1 MFNRSVYNKRG
12 EKTGKLHS
20 SSGNGCRVV
29 LAIPFLLFG
38 LIGGLMSASGVFG
51 GGYRAEALSGGW
63 STSVTNIVNPGGGNF
78 TISGINW
85 YGFETR
91 GFVAHGLY
99 AQNYTT
105 IVDSIKQYGF
115 NTIRIPFS
123 NEMWEKDPVPA
134 ANTIS
139 ACKSCQGKRARD
151 IMALIINYAGSVGLH
166 VILDNHRSEA
176 GNSAEGNGLWY
187 VVSGKNN
194 YPESSWINDWLS
206 VQAWTHGN
214 PQSLDTIP
222 VTYLASD
229 GFPTVLGFDLRDEPH
244 TPSRT
249 AYTQGATWGTGDG
262 VDPQANPNPNPFRPC
277 ASTSTCH
284 DWRLAAERAGDSLF
298 GAADANGWFYPL
310 LFVEG
315 IGQYPTSTGT
325 AQNGPYDYYWWGGTL
340 PGVNGN
346 GMNGNTMNP
355 GAPVVLNAGGSAS
368 SLGVPVYNQLVY
380 SAHDFGPSLFP
391 QGWFN
396 PQTCYT
402 KGCSSS
408 SLADVWDKFW
418 LFTNLPNGIN
428 PVFPKGYTSY
438 PWANTGH
445 TACTQTPPPA
455 YCTQTPVYIG
465 EAGTG
470 NNHSDLYTT
479 GNGSQGQWFTD
490 LVNLIQSSYS
500 STTGNYSGYPV
511 SNIHWTYWALNTED
525 SDALLG
531 SGYTGLANPT
541 KEYTFL
547 CAIETGPFAIA
558 AGSGANQCG
567 STGTLPSPS

>member
-1 MFNRSVYNKRG
+1 MFNEHIDTRRG
-12 EKTGKLHS
+12 EKAGKLHS
-20 SSGNGCRVV
+20 SSGNGCRIV

-38 LIGGLMSASGVFG
+38 LMGGLMTASGVFG

-63 STSVTNIVNPGGGNF
+63 STSGTQILNPSGGSF

-105 IVDSIKQYGF
+105 IVNSIKQYGF

-139 ACKSCQGKRARD
+139 ACQSCQGKRARD
-151 IMALIINYAGSVGLH
+151 IMALIVNYAGSIGLH

-176 GNSAEGNGLWY
+176 GNSAEANGLWY
-187 VVSGKNN
+187 VVAKSNN
-194 YPESSWINDWLS
+194 FPESSWINDWLS
-206 VQAWTHGN
+206 AQSWIHGI
-214 PQSLDTIP
+214 PQGPDTIP
-222 VTYLASD
+222 VNYLASD
-229 GFPTVLGFDLRDEPH
+229 GFPTVLGFDLRNEPH

-249 AYTQGATWGTGDG
+249 AYLQGATWGTADG

-298 GAADANGWFYPL
+298 GAADARGWTYPL

-315 IGQYPTSTGT
+315 ISQYPTSTGS
-325 AQNGPYDYYWWGGTL
+325 AQNGPYDFYWWGGNL
-340 PGVNGN
+340 LGVNGN
-346 GMNGNTMNP
+346 AMNP
-355 GAPVVLNAGGSAS
+355 GAPVVLNSGGNSN
-368 SLGVPVYNQLVY
+368 SLGAPVYNQLVY
-380 SAHDFGPSLFP
+380 SAHDYGPSQFQ

-396 PQTCYT
+396 TQTCY
-402 KGCSSS
+402 KSSCSTS
-408 SLADVWDKFW
+408 SLVDVWEKFW
-418 LFTNLPNGIN
+418 LFTNLANGIM
-428 PVFPKGYTSY
+428 PVWPAHPGY
-438 PWANTGH
+438 PWGNTGH
-445 TACTQTPPPA
+445 TA
-455 YCTQTPVYIG
+455 YIQTPVYIG

-470 NNHSDLYTT
+470 NTTSDLYST
-479 GNGSQGQWFTD
+479 GSGSQGQWFTD
-490 LVNLIQSSYS
+490 LVNLVQSSYLL
-500 STTGNYSGYPV
+500 TPGNDPGYAV
-511 SNIHWTYWALNTED
+511 SNIDWTYWALNTED
-525 SDALLG
+525 SYALLG

-547 CAIETGPFAIA
+547 CSIETGPFAIP
-558 AGSGANQCG
+558 AGGGTNQCG
-567 STGTLPSPS
+567 STGTLPLPA

>member
-1 MFNRSVYNKRG
+1 MFNEHIDTRRG
-12 EKTGKLHS
+12 EKAGKLHS
-20 SSGNGCRVV
+20 SSGNGCRIV

-38 LIGGLMSASGVFG
+38 LMGGLMTASGVFG

-63 STSVTNIVNPGGGNF
+63 STSGTQILNPSGGSF

-105 IVDSIKQYGF
+105 IVNSIKQYGF

-139 ACKSCQGKRARD
+139 ACQSCQGKRARD
-151 IMALIINYAGSVGLH
+151 IMALIVNYAGSIGLH

-176 GNSAEGNGLWY
+176 GNSAEANGLWY
-187 VVSGKNN
+187 VVAKSNN
-194 YPESSWINDWLS
+194 FPESSWINDWLS
-206 VQAWTHGN
+206 AQSWIHGI
-214 PQSLDTIP
+214 PQGPDTIP
-222 VTYLASD
+222 VNYLASD
-229 GFPTVLGFDLRDEPH
+229 GFPTVLGFDLRNEPH

-249 AYTQGATWGTGDG
+249 AYLQGATWGTGDG

-298 GAADANGWFYPL
+298 GAADARGWTYPL

-315 IGQYPTSTGT
+315 ISQYPTSTGS
-325 AQNGPYDYYWWGGTL
+325 AQNGPYDFYWWGGNL
-340 PGVNGN
+340 LGVNGN
-346 GMNGNTMNP
+346 AMNP
-355 GAPVVLNAGGSAS
+355 GAPVVLNSGGNSN
-368 SLGVPVYNQLVY
+368 SLGAPVYNQLVY
-380 SAHDFGPSLFP
+380 SAHDYGPSQFQ

-396 PQTCYT
+396 TQTCY
-402 KGCSSS
+402 KSSCSTS
-408 SLADVWDKFW
+408 SLVDVWEKFW
-418 LFTNLPNGIN
+418 LFTNLANGIM
-428 PVFPKGYTSY
+428 PVWPAHPGY
-438 PWANTGH
+438 PWGNTGH
-445 TACTQTPPPA
+445 TA
-455 YCTQTPVYIG
+455 YTQTPVYIG

-470 NNHSDLYTT
+470 NTTSDLYST
-479 GNGSQGQWFTD
+479 GSGSQGQWFTD
-490 LVNLIQSSYS
+490 LVNLVQSSYLL
-500 STTGNYSGYPV
+500 TPGNDPGYAV
-511 SNIHWTYWALNTED
+511 SNIDWTYWALNTED
-525 SDALLG
+525 SYALLG

-547 CAIETGPFAIA
+547 CSIETGPFAIP
-558 AGSGANQCG
+558 AGGGTNQCG
-567 STGTLPSPS
+567 STGTLPLPA

>member
-1 MFNRSVYNKRG
+1 MFNRPVYNKRG

-20 SSGNGCRVV
+20 PSGNGCRVV
-29 LAIPFLLFG
+29 LAISFLLFG

-51 GGYRAEALSGGW
+51 GGYRAEAMSGGW
-63 STSVTNIVNPGGGNF
+63 STSGTNIVNPVGGNF

-99 AQNYTT
+99 AQNYKT
-105 IVDSIKQYGF
+105 IVDSIQQYGF

-123 NEMWEKDPVPA
+123 NAMWEKDPVPA

-139 ACKSCQGKRARD
+139 ACSDCKGKRARD
-151 IMALIINYAGSVGLH
+151 IMALIINYARSKGLH

-187 VVSGKNN
+187 FVSGSNN
-194 YPESSWINDWLS
+194 FPESSWINDWLS
-206 VQAWTHGN
+206 VQSWTHGI
-214 PQSLDTIP
+214 PQNLDTIP

-244 TPSRT
+244 TPKRT

-325 AQNGPYDYYWWGGTL
+325 AQSGPYDYYWWGGTL

-346 GMNGNTMNP
+346 ANNP
-355 GAPVVLNAGGSAS
+355 GAPVVLNAGGNAS
-368 SLGVPVYNQLVY
+368 SLGAPVDNQLVY
-380 SAHDFGPSLFP
+380 STHDFGPSLSP

-396 PQTCYT
+396 SSTCY
-402 KGCSSS
+402 KSGCSSS
-408 SLADVWDKFW
+408 SLADVWHKFW
-418 LFTNLPNGIN
+418 LFTNLPNGIM
-428 PVFPKGYTSY
+428 PVWPGHPAY

-445 TACTQTPPPA
+445 AA
-455 YCTQTPVYIG
+455 YTQTPVYIG

-470 NNHSDLYTT
+470 NTNSDLYST
-479 GNGSQGQWFTD
+479 GSGSEGQWFTD

-500 STTGNYSGYPV
+500 STTGNDSGYPV
-511 SNIHWTYWALNTED
+511 SNINWTYWALNTED

-547 CAIETGPFAIA
+547 CAIETGPFAIPV
-558 AGSGANQCG
+558 GSGANQCG

>member
-1 MFNRSVYNKRG
+1 MFNYNKRG

-20 SSGNGCRVV
+20 SRANGCRVV

-38 LIGGLMSASGVFG
+38 LIAGLMPASGVFG

-63 STSVTNIVNPGGGNF
+63 STSGTNIVNSSGGNF

-85 YGFETR
+85 YGFETK

-105 IVDSIKQYGF
+105 IVNSIKQYGF

-139 ACKSCQGKRARD
+139 ACNLCKGKRARD
-151 IMALIINYAGSVGLH
+151 IMALIINYAGSIGLH

-176 GNSAEGNGLWY
+176 GNSAEANGLWY
-187 VVSGKNN
+187 VVSGKSNF
-194 YPESSWINDWLS
+194 PESSWINDWLS
-206 VQAWTHGN
+206 AQAWTHGN
-214 PQSLDTIP
+214 LQSLDTIP
-222 VTYLASD
+222 VNYLASD
-229 GFPTVLGFDLRDEPH
+229 GFPTVLGFDLRNEPH

-249 AYTQGATWGTGDG
+249 PYLQGATWGTGDG
-262 VDPQANPNPNPFRPC
+262 VDPQADPNPNPFRPC

-298 GAADANGWFYPL
+298 GVANANGWTYPL

-325 AQNGPYDYYWWGGTL
+325 AQSGPYDYYWWGGTL

-346 GMNGNTMNP
+346 ANNP
-355 GAPVVLNAGGSAS
+355 GAPVVLNTGGNAS
-368 SLGVPVYNQLVY
+368 SLGAPVYNQLVY
-380 SAHDFGPSLFP
+380 SAHDFGPTEFQ

-396 PQTCYT
+396 SSTCY
-402 KGCSSS
+402 KSGCSSS
-408 SLADVWDKFW
+408 SLADIWHKFW
-418 LFTNLPNGIN
+418 LFTNLPNGIM
-428 PVFPKGYTSY
+428 PVWPGHPAY

-445 TACTQTPPPA
+445 TA
-455 YCTQTPVYIG
+455 YTQTPVYIG

-470 NNHSDLYTT
+470 NTHDDLYTI
-479 GNGSQGQWFTD
+479 GSGSQGQWFTD
-490 LVNLIQSSYS
+490 IVNLIQSSYAP
-500 STTGNYSGYPV
+500 TTGNDSGYAG
-511 SNIHWTYWALNTED
+511 SNIHWTYWALNAED
-525 SDALLG
+525 SFALLG
-531 SGYTGLANPT
+531 SGYTGLANQT

-547 CAIETGPFAIA
+547 CSIERDPFAIPP
-558 AGSGANQCG
+558 GSGANQCG
-567 STGTLPSPS
+567 STGTLPLPS